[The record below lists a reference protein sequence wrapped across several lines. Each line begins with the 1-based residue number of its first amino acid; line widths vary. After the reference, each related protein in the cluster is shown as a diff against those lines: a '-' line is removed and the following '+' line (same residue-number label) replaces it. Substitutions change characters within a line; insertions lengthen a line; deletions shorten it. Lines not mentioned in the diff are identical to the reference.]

1 MYMVR
6 SKDTPCKKQMCCHS
20 KYVMTTFINKKEGTS
35 MFWGFHGI
43 GLLLPLLF
51 FGKFFWI
58 LLLALLIWG
67 LVRRFSSRNRPMPFY
82 GHAPFYHPGVPPT
95 QASAMEILRQ
105 RYARGEID
113 AVTFDQ
119 MRERLES
126 SSGASHQ

>member
-1 MYMVR
+1 
-6 SKDTPCKKQMCCHS
+6 
-20 KYVMTTFINKKEGTS
+20 

-43 GLLLPLLF
+43 WLLLPLLLL
-51 FGKFFWI
+51 GRFFWI
-58 LLLALLIWG
+58 VILALLIG
-67 LVRRFSSRNRPMPFY
+67 VLVRRLSWRNRHMAFNRQTPFY
-82 GHAPFYHPGVPPT
+82 NPGTPPT

-126 SSGASHQ
+126 SDGSSHQ